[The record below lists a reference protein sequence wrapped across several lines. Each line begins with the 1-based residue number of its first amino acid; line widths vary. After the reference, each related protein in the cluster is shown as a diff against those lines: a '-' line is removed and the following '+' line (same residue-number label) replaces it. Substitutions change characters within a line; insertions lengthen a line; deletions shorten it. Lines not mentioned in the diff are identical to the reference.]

1 MSKLGKIIGGVALGA
16 LAASLIPYRFRKDKE
31 TGEFELGALLWG
43 LKKTPGEEQDTY
55 SIELLPFIGGSEDP
69 EEEIFDDEDLFGAP
83 AEKIADKV
91 AEAVEEAAE
100 TAEEAVEEAA
110 EELG

>member
-1 MSKLGKIIGGVALGA
+1 MSKLGKFIGGAALGA
-16 LAASLIPYRFRKDKE
+16 LAASLIPYRFQRDKE
-31 TGEFELGALLWG
+31 TGAFELGALLWG

-55 SIELLPFIGGSEDP
+55 TVELLPFLKSEEPD
-69 EEEIFDDEDLFGAP
+69 EAEDEDVFDFP
-83 AEKIADKV
+83 SAEKVADKV